1 MHTGSTLENSQDA
14 SSSVYLM
21 DRRQRST
28 LQSSSNA
35 LHYTCHILRRL
46 LVMSYSVFPERLD
59 FLDFPI
65 IGLSQQFISHFV
77 LLLVPKGVIVPDIIS
92 S

>member
-59 FLDFPI
+59 FPI

-77 LLLVPKGVIVPDIIS
+77 LLLVPKGVIVSDIIS